1 MSLDNCYA
9 KDPGKELGFRKQVNI
24 ITENFKTKKDSFT
37 VDSISKCMES
47 WREVTS
53 DKWILQTVSKQASIE
68 LEVLASIPLSNFH
81 RTERLYSGSEKMLFR
96 KKNCRFLQKGV
107 VKQVENQEK
116 GYVDSIFLR
125 EKKDKAIHR
134 STLNLKKNL
143 MEMWCI
149 GISKWTV

>member
-1 MSLDNCYA
+1 
-9 KDPGKELGFRKQVNI
+9 
-24 ITENFKTKKDSFT
+24 
-37 VDSISKCMES
+37 MES

-53 DKWILQTVSKQASIE
+53 DKWILQTVSKRASIE
-68 LEVLASIPLSNFH
+68 LEVLVSIPLSNFH